1 MIAWLRGRLSEK
13 QAPWM
18 LIDVQGVGYELEA
31 PLSVFY
37 DLPAAGE
44 EVSIYVH
51 MVVRE
56 DAQLLY
62 GFANKQQRD
71 VFRMLIKMNGVGPK
85 VALAVLSTLSIQ
97 ELAACAVNQDV
108 AVLTKV
114 PGIGQ
119 KTALRLLV
127 ELEDRLE
134 KDFSDVSVPTGSVAS
149 HTGDA
154 ISALVQLGYK
164 SGDASKVVRGLDAD
178 LSSEE
183 MIRQA
188 LRILSGNVL

>member
-44 EVSIYVH
+44 EVSVYVH

-108 AVLTKV
+108 AVFCL
-114 PGIGQ
+114 GFA
-119 KTALRLLV
+119 AL
-127 ELEDRLE
+127 
-134 KDFSDVSVPTGSVAS
+134 FAT
-149 HTGDA
+149 
-154 ISALVQLGYK
+154 
-164 SGDASKVVRGLDAD
+164 
-178 LSSEE
+178 
-183 MIRQA
+183 
-188 LRILSGNVL
+188 

>member
-1 MIAWLRGRLSEK
+1 MIAWLHGRLSEK

-37 DLPAAGE
+37 DLPAVGD
-44 EVSIYVH
+44 EVSVYVH

-62 GFANKQQRD
+62 GFASKQQRD

-97 ELAACAVNQDV
+97 ELAACAANQDV

-127 ELEDRLE
+127 ELQDRLD
-134 KDFSDVSVPTGSVAS
+134 KDFADVSVPTNTVVS

-164 SGDASKVVRGLDAD
+164 NGDATKVVRGLDAD

>member
-1 MIAWLRGRLSEK
+1 MIAWLSGQLLEK
-13 QAPWM
+13 QAPW
-18 LIDVQGVGYELEA
+18 LLLDVNGVGYELEA
-31 PLSVFY
+31 PLSVFF
-37 DLPAAGE
+37 DLPAVGE
-44 EVSIYVH
+44 PVSFYVH

-56 DAQLLY
+56 DAQLLF
-62 GFANKQQRD
+62 GFSNKQQRD

-85 VALAVLSTLSIQ
+85 VALAVLSTLSIE

-108 AVLTKV
+108 ALLTKV

-127 ELEDRLE
+127 ELQDRLE
-134 KDFSDVSVPTGSVAS
+134 KDFSNVTAQSGQDSN
-149 HTGDA
+149 
-154 ISALVQLGYK
+154 K
-164 SGDASKVVRGLDAD
+164 SGDAVSALVALGYKNVEATKVVRSLDPE

>member
-1 MIAWLRGRLSEK
+1 MIAWLEGTVIER
-13 QAPWM
+13 QAPWI
-18 LIDVQGVGYELEA
+18 LLNVNGVGYELEA

-37 DLPAAGE
+37 DLPAVGSKAQLFA
-44 EVSIYVH
+44 H

-62 GFANKQQRD
+62 GFSERRQRD
-71 VFRMLIKMNGVGPK
+71 VFRMLIKMNGIGPK
-85 VALAVLSTLSIQ
+85 VALAVLSTLSLE
-97 ELAACAVNQDV
+97 ELAACAANQDV

-127 ELEDRLE
+127 ELQDRLE
-134 KDFSDVSVPTGSVAS
+134 RDFADLSGGGSSAGNQSSDAV
-149 HTGDA
+149 
-154 ISALVQLGYK
+154 SALVALGYK
-164 SGDASKVVRGLDAD
+164 SAEATKVVRQLGAD
-178 LSSEE
+178 LTSEE
-183 MIRQA
+183 LIRQA

>member
-1 MIAWLRGRLSEK
+1 MIGWLHGQLIEK

-18 LIDVQGVGYELEA
+18 LVDVQGVGYELEA

-37 DLPAAGE
+37 DLPSVGQS
-44 EVSIYVH
+44 VTVFVH
-51 MVVRE
+51 NVVRE
-56 DAQLLY
+56 DANLLY
-62 GFANKQQRD
+62 GFADKQQRD

-85 VALAVLSTLSIQ
+85 VALAVLSTLSIE

-108 AVLTKV
+108 AALTRV

-119 KTALRLLV
+119 KTAQRLLV
-127 ELEDRLE
+127 ELGDRLE
-134 KDFSDVSVPTGSVAS
+134 RDFAGLSSQSGANTS
-149 HTGDA
+149 HSGDA
-154 ISALVQLGYK
+154 LSALVQLGYK
-164 SGDASKVVRGLDAD
+164 PADASKVVRGLSAD

-183 MIRQA
+183 IIRQA